1 MLTMDDGVHEPI
13 DAYSPTFMR
22 PRRTLIVDALP
33 YGDGVL
39 FLALNNGSSF
49 YSLRSPLRSP
59 HSVPAF
65 RNSAFETDA
74 LLQCHIIIWCLRC
87 CCCAP
92 FCPGLIMPFYLFGSS
107 TRKKWLL
114 WRRHS
119 RSNGGYDCAITSTM
133 EVSVLNPR
141 SAICH
146 VHLHDLS
153 HATAIVFMITGLA
166 LIFYGPPWRS
176 SSCHLHGPP

>member
-1 MLTMDDGVHEPI
+1 MFSTQQ
-13 DAYSPTFMR
+13 
-22 PRRTLIVDALP
+22 
-33 YGDGVL
+33 
-39 FLALNNGSSF
+39 NGPSF

-166 LIFYGPPWRS
+166 LVFYGPPWRS